1 MPATDQVSS
10 AKSLAVSLRHL
21 AQSPSPAT
29 LTPPWS
35 TVVPL
40 GRQGW
45 RAGFSERLDL
55 ETASSSVL
63 LRASSRPYLV
73 RGRAKGRPL
82 VLVRGWGQGWGWGWG

>member
-1 MPATDQVSS
+1 MPAIDQVSS
-10 AKSLAVSLRHL
+10 AKSLVVSLRHL

-29 LTPPWS
+29 LTPPCS

-55 ETASSSVL
+55 EIASSSVL
-63 LRASSRPYLV
+63 LRASSSPYLV
-73 RGRAKGRPL
+73 RGRGRG
-82 VLVRGWGQGWGWGWG
+82 RGRGRVG